1 MGDFELDQSLKVL
14 HVHQEVANLK
24 LYKLLDSTVFERERK
39 DRIELHARDRFFYD
53 PKIRYG

>member
-39 DRIELHARDRFFYD
+39 DCIELHARDRFFYD